1 MLEDTIISLLAK
13 SPADQYSL
21 YRQIGGTTRMSQL
34 LKAISVL
41 QQSGLIHVAKYRK
54 SFRTGLEVP
63 IYSLSKGGKT
73 TSNGNSSN
81 NNRRSTNSK
90 IKRLDVHGLL
100 AGVTSERL
108 VEYEFVARNLMSS
121 QKQAAILDIGS
132 GSSILAQAISK
143 FGKGKW
149 AVFRIDIAKSN
160 CDIRMDARMTGFRK
174 AVFDQVICIST
185 IEHIGIVTDN
195 TGCYDDNDGDI
206 KTIKEIVRVLKKGGN
221 AIITVPYGKVTK
233 PTHRVYD
240 RHALSRL
247 LDVNT
252 GSLVET
258 RKEFY
263 CYEAGKWKRCS
274 QGTADRMIADE
285 VQDPLHFHSK
295 TCACILLRKR

>member
-1 MLEDTIISLLAK
+1 
-13 SPADQYSL
+13 
-21 YRQIGGTTRMSQL
+21 MSQL

-41 QQSGLIHVAKYRK
+41 QQSRIIHVAKYRK
-54 SFRTGLEVP
+54 SIRTGLEVP
-63 IYSLSKGGKT
+63 IYSLSKEGKT
-73 TSNGNSSN
+73 SNDNSN
-81 NNRRSTNSK
+81 NSRRSTNSN
-90 IKRLDVHGLL
+90 IKRLDVHELM

-132 GSSILAQAISK
+132 GSSMLAEAISK

-160 CDIRMDARMTGFRK
+160 CDIMMDARMTGFRK

-185 IEHIGIVTDN
+185 IEHIGIGTDY
-195 TGCYDDNDGDI
+195 TGYYDDDDGDI
-206 KTIKEIVRVLKKGGN
+206 KTIKEIVRILKKGGN
-221 AIITVPYGKVTK
+221 AIITVPYGKITK

-247 LDVNT
+247 LDVGI
-252 GSLVET
+252 GSLVEA

-263 CYEAGKWKRCS
+263 CYKAGKWKRCS
-274 QGTADRMIADE
+274 QGTADRMIADD
-285 VQDPLHFHSK
+285 VQAPLQFHSM

>member
-21 YRQIGGTTRMSQL
+21 YRQLRGTTRMSQL

-41 QQSGLIHVAKYRK
+41 QQSRVIHVAKYRK
-54 SFRTGLEVP
+54 SVRTGLEVP
-63 IYSLSKGGKT
+63 IYSLSKGDKT
-73 TSNGNSSN
+73 TNGNTN
-81 NNRRSTNSK
+81 NNRSTNSN
-90 IKRLDVHGLL
+90 IKRLDVHDLL

-132 GSSILAQAISK
+132 GNSILAEAISK

-149 AVFRIDIAKSN
+149 AVFRVDIEKSN

-185 IEHIGIVTDN
+185 IEHIGIGTDYP
-195 TGCYDDNDGDI
+195 GYYDDDGDI

-221 AIITVPYGKVTK
+221 AIITVPYGKVMK

-247 LDVNT
+247 LDVDT
-252 GSLVET
+252 GSLVEA

-263 CYEAGKWKRCS
+263 CYKAGKWKRCS

-285 VQDPLHFHSK
+285 VQAPLHFHSM